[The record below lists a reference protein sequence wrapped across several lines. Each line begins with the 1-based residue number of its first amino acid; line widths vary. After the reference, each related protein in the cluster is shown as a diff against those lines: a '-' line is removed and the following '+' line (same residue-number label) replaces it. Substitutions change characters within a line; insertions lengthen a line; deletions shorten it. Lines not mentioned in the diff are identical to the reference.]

1 MHYYLFFL
9 WEVTLRVNDQRKRG
23 LIIEDGLL
31 STREGN
37 NDVYLVVSDIDGRR
51 LIKVYEREKSF
62 GEIVLREHFL
72 KEARE
77 AIKVIGMPDYMLKYE
92 ERVIR

>member
-1 MHYYLFFL
+1 M
-9 WEVTLRVNDQRKRG
+9 
-23 LIIEDGLL
+23 
-31 STREGN
+31 
-37 NDVYLVVSDIDGRR
+37 
-51 LIKVYEREKSF
+51 IKVYEREKSF

-92 ERVIR
+92 ERVIRKEEFEQMLEKGMIEEAFTVGKWEPLNVKIVK